1 MSAAHDVLRRVRAFA
16 DLGDEECD
24 VVLGV
29 LKARKGAPG
38 DVLFRQG
45 EPGDALVIVLEGQ
58 LSIRVRDDAGGESE
72 VARLGPGEVV
82 GELSFLDAE
91 ARSATVSTPAGATV
105 LHFDRR
111 ALRVLE
117 QRAPRVAASILRNV
131 LSDLSRRLRDAGE
144 RLAEADVRGSGP
156 ASIRPRGKPV
166 TADALRRQ
174 PALANHGEEDLQLL
188 AHIATLSAFAG
199 GAVVAEQDAPGDA
212 CWLVLSGQVQITRRG
227 SWEPLATLG
236 PGAIVGQLALLDRAP
251 RSATLTAVGDTAL
264 LEIRADAFANLVRAS
279 SPIALRFQEQVA
291 LAGARQLRLA
301 TRRLAAASSAAP
313 ASLREI
319 DDWDTPEE
327 EGPPLELALDLK
339 R

>member
-1 MSAAHDVLRRVRAFA
+1 MSAREVLRRVHTFGG
-16 DLGDEECD
+16 LTDEECD
-24 VVLGV
+24 VVLSV

-45 EPGDALVIVLEGQ
+45 EPGDSLVLVLDGQ
-58 LSIRVRDDAGGESE
+58 LSVRVQGDAGESE

-91 ARSATVSTPAGATV
+91 PRSATVSTPAGATV
-105 LHFDRR
+105 LHFTR
-111 ALRVLE
+111 AGLHAVARA
-117 QRAPRVAASILRNV
+117 APRAAASILRNV

-144 RLAEADVRGSGP
+144 KLAEADVRGDAP

-166 TADALRRQ
+166 TADALRRM
-174 PALANHGEEDLQLL
+174 PALARHGEEDLQLL
-188 AHIATLSAFAG
+188 AHIATLCTFPA
-199 GAVVAEQDAPGDA
+199 GAVIAEQDAPGDA
-212 CWLVLSGQVQITRRG
+212 CWLVLSGQVQVTRRG

-236 PGAIVGQLALLDRAP
+236 AGALVGQLALLDRAP
-251 RSATLTAVGDTAL
+251 RSATMTAIGETLL
-264 LEIRADAFANLVRAS
+264 LELRADAFQNLVRAS

-301 TRRLAAASSAAP
+301 TRKLASAAGAAP
-313 ASLREI
+313 QSLREL
-319 DDWDTPEE
+319 DDWDDAVAP
-327 EGPPLELALDLK
+327 GPDLELAIDLK